1 MISFLFGTRVI
12 FFTLFIILNS
22 LILTYIT
29 KLESKNSCLCIK
41 DKSFRNPYGLMD
53 NIEYLK
59 TFTGIAIL
67 IGVINL
73 FLPIA
78 KLITSLPFIG
88 GLITMAI
95 FFLLLAQMVI
105 FNGVVNKVNSE
116 DCKKQC
122 DIGKFYKKM
131 GNLLTGLS
139 TTTYVI
145 VLLVIV
151 IGVTKS

>member
-1 MISFLFGTRVI
+1 MINFLFGTRVI

-22 LILTYIT
+22 LILTYIS
-29 KLESKNSCLCIK
+29 KLDNKKSCLCIK

-59 TFTGIAIL
+59 TFSGIAIV
-67 IGVINL
+67 IGIINL

-105 FNGVVNKVNSE
+105 LNGVVNKVNSKE
-116 DCKKQC
+116 CEKQC
-122 DIGKFYKKM
+122 NIGKFYKNL
-131 GNLLTGLS
+131 GNFLTGLS
-139 TTTYVI
+139 MTTYVI
-145 VLLVIV
+145 VLLVII
-151 IGVTKS
+151 IGVTKA